1 MSEYDH
7 DGGMAHL
14 EHDGLEHRARKRPPA
29 PGKSTLTSRLG
40 ASPASIARAVVAQ
53 LQAAESPAPAAVQAR
68 GDLDGPDVHALA
80 AQGTAGGGGTLP
92 FLDEIQR
99 AFGHHDVSG
108 VRAHV
113 GGAAAEA
120 SAAMGARAYAAGDA
134 VAFAEAPDLHLAAH
148 EAAHVVQQRGG
159 VRLSDGVGRAGDE
172 YERHADAVAD
182 AVVRGDSAQALL
194 DGMAHRG
201 AAGGP
206 AVQRDPGPGAQALD
220 ELLAR
225 TPRPPAADIVSIIRL
240 HPREQRAIVA
250 AVRQRCGAELADEVQ
265 RIASILPA
273 QAALAAQPP
282 PDAGPDLRG
291 PGPRPASRAVPQPT
305 VSRGDGG
312 TVDVTASPDDRSSV
326 RARVRPSG
334 ANGSAPALRDVRVVV
349 SGEGRDTTGELSATV
364 RPDGGAA
371 TSAEGAVRTDGGTV
385 LRGQAE
391 AEIEPGDRGPEA
403 AASAGA
409 TVEIPLDDRNTLI
422 AGGVIHSDG
431 RLDLSVGVDLLHR
444 RVRDLPLSEA
454 SRRPLLRL
462 FVNVT
467 TPLDGGTPSVSGGAA
482 VQFSRAGGV
491 GQAGDRYERHADAV
505 ADAVVRGDSAQSLLD
520 SLLGPAPSAAPAVQ
534 KQDRPGSGPA
544 VDPAQDQRRAAAETA
559 RRRTLGRLQDQ
570 ELITLARELDAEVMN
585 PPPSMGPRERAA
597 KAQTLLEI
605 HRILSE
611 RMSRPRGGQEM
622 DADALPSQP
631 EPGSVS
637 AEDFDSNSPLA
648 GILEDISPFG
658 NELQWRALAGGEREV
673 RTAPRRRVPRRPD
686 PSPQPNAQPPA
697 QAAPE
702 AALERE
708 LGPTDER
715 PNGGR
720 WEGDPTSRSAFAS
733 EAQSRLRAGF
743 DATRADARR
752 EFPLSAT
759 GDDRNTGV
767 IRGLALLNGYVSTIR
782 SMLTLPNVP
791 HNFGDDLRYNLGPQ
805 RAPSAR
811 GPVDHSADWQRG
823 ARAAIA
829 AWNGMSEQQRR
840 AIISGNERHDL
851 IDELEGAVRAEG
863 ILRSR
868 GTR

>member
-29 PGKSTLTSRLG
+29 PGKATLTSRLG

-53 LQAAESPAPAAVQAR
+53 LKAAESPAPAAVQAH

-92 FLDEIQR
+92 FFDEIQR

-113 GGAAAEA
+113 GGAAADA

-159 VRLSDGVGRAGDE
+159 VRLSDGVGRSGDE

-225 TPRPPAADIVSIIRL
+225 TPRPPAAEIVSIIRL

-250 AVRQRCGAELADEVQ
+250 AVRERCGAELADEVQ

-291 PGPRPASRAVPQPT
+291 PGPRPASRTVPQPS

-334 ANGSAPALRDVRVVV
+334 ADGSAPALRDVRVVV
-349 SGEGRDTTGELSATV
+349 SGEGRDATGELSATV

-371 TSAEGAVRTDGGTV
+371 ASAEGAVRTDGGTV

-391 AEIEPGDRGPEA
+391 AELEPGDHGPEA

-467 TPLDGGTPSVSGGAA
+467 TPLEGGTPSVSGGAA

-534 KQDRPGSGPA
+534 KQDREVSESARTQALGHLPLHALIPMFADSYGNGERLPPER
-544 VDPAQDQRRAAAETA
+544 VDGVNIHRTFSREWLQANRERLLARIRQELERRAAANSIDGIEEARSQANRMPHEAARARLLQLIQETTGGA
-559 RRRTLGRLQDQ
+559 VAANTQVVEGGIRTLR
-570 ELITLARELDAEVMN
+570 EALARFASGPGEQIAFQGVSGPIFAAQVQHYDNFAGAMNIFRSCILQQGRPTPHGAPLSRTANQAAHDAWV
-585 PPPSMGPRERAA
+585 S
-597 KAQTLLEI
+597 
-605 HRILSE
+605 LS
-611 RMSRPRGGQEM
+611 
-622 DADALPSQP
+622 P
-631 EPGSVS
+631 ET
-637 AEDFDSNSPLA
+637 
-648 GILEDISPFG
+648 
-658 NELQWRALAGGEREV
+658 QRALSGAGR
-673 RTAPRRRVPRRPD
+673 APL
-686 PSPQPNAQPPA
+686 
-697 QAAPE
+697 E
-702 AALERE
+702 AALIEE
-708 LGPTDER
+708 
-715 PNGGR
+715 GR
-720 WEGDPTSRSAFAS
+720 
-733 EAQSRLRAGF
+733 AQLRAV
-743 DATRADARR
+743 ASRR
-752 EFPLSAT
+752 SYDLAAGYPEQA
-759 GDDRNTGV
+759 
-767 IRGLALLNGYVSTIR
+767 IR
-782 SMLTLPNVP
+782 
-791 HNFGDDLRYNLGPQ
+791 
-805 RAPSAR
+805 
-811 GPVDHSADWQRG
+811 
-823 ARAAIA
+823 
-829 AWNGMSEQQRR
+829 
-840 AIISGNERHDL
+840 
-851 IDELEGAVRAEG
+851 
-863 ILRSR
+863 
-868 GTR
+868 